1 MAVQAAHKGDRS
13 DYEHYVPFQH
23 LLLRRAHSIDHRGR
37 AVALAWEDNQLAD
50 SHYTLYRV
58 LAVLAPVLVGPWR
71 TSYEALVS
79 VVVVAD

>member
-1 MAVQAAHKGDRS
+1 MAVQAADKGDRS
-13 DYEHYVPFQH
+13 DYEHYVPFQR
-23 LLLRRAHSIDHRGR
+23 LLLSKVHSIDHRGQ
-37 AVALAWEDNQLAD
+37 AVARTWEDNQLAD

-71 TSYEALVS
+71 TSYGSLVS